1 MFFTTNKTKFMKHL
15 LFTFALAASGF
26 LNCQAATVD
35 KTPLPNKL
43 WYNKPAYAFEESLPL
58 GNGKLGA
65 LVYGG
70 ANNDS
75 IQLNDITLWTG
86 VPVNPDEGGEAYKW
100 IPKIREA
107 LFKEDYKTADSLQHY
122 VQGHNSEF
130 YQPLGMINIKDC
142 NQGEFTDYYRELS
155 LDNSLATVH
164 YRRNGIQYT
173 KEYFASHPDKMIAI
187 KLSASQKRS
196 INSDISLTSLITHQ
210 VKASRGQL
218 TMTGHVLGDEAN
230 STHYCAMLQ
239 VKNTDGKVWAS
250 DSVLHLKDVSE
261 AIIYLVNETSYN
273 GFDKHPVQEGAP
285 YIENVTDEA
294 WHLANFTYEEFK
306 QRHIADYK
314 KLFDRVS
321 LNLKGAKF
329 DATRP
334 TDKQLL
340 AYSDNHENNPY
351 LEQLYFQYG
360 RYLLISSSRTKG
372 VPANLQGLWAPA
384 LRSPWRGNYT
394 ININLEENYWP
405 AEVANLSELV
415 APVDGLVE
423 GMAVTGRHNAQHFYG
438 IDKGWCA
445 GHNTDAWAMT
455 NPVGT
460 GNESPQWSNW
470 AMGGAWLVE
479 TLWDHYD
486 YTRDTEYL
494 RNTAYPLMKGAADF
508 LLAWL
513 IPNPHNPNELIT
525 APCTSPEADY
535 ITDKGYRGSS
545 FYGGTADLAIIREL
559 FKNTIKG
566 AKALG
571 IDNDYQQQLQ
581 SALNRLRP
589 YHIGKRG
596 NLMEWY
602 HDWEDQDWHH
612 RHQSHL
618 LGLYPFHQ
626 ISVNKTPELAAAA
639 TKTLEIKG
647 DNSTGW
653 STGWRINLWARL
665 HRADKAYQIYRKLLT
680 YVSPEVYKDSKHH
693 SGGTYPNLFDAHP
706 PFQIDGNFGG
716 TAGVCEML
724 MQCDGETMHLLPAL
738 PKEWPAGEIKG
749 IKARGN
755 YEINLVWTGGKVSK
769 ASITSKNAGNL
780 TVKYNGKQKA
790 LNFKAGETKLIK

>member
-1 MFFTTNKTKFMKHL
+1 MKHL
-15 LFTFALAASGF
+15 LFTFALAASTF
-26 LNCQAATVD
+26 LNCQAATVS

-130 YQPLGMINIKDC
+130 YQPLGMINIIDC

-155 LDNSLATVH
+155 LDKSLATVQFK
-164 YRRNGIQYT
+164 RNGIQYT

-187 KLSASQKRS
+187 KLSASQKRA
-196 INSDISLTSLITHQ
+196 INSDIFLTSLIPHQ
-210 VKASRGQL
+210 VKASRGQI

-230 STHYCAMLQ
+230 CTHYCAMLQ
-239 VKNTDGKVWAS
+239 VKNTDGQVWAD

-273 GFDKHPVQEGAP
+273 GFDKHPVKEGAP
-285 YIENVTDEA
+285 YIERISDDA
-294 WHLANFTYEEFK
+294 WHLANFTYDEFK
-306 QRHIADYK
+306 QRHIADYR

-321 LNLKGAKF
+321 LNLKGAKL
-329 DATRP
+329 DASRP
-334 TDKQLL
+334 TDQQLL
-340 AYSDNHENNPY
+340 AYSDNHESNPY

-423 GMAVTGRHNAQHFYG
+423 GLSVTGRHNAQHFYG
-438 IDKGWCA
+438 IDKGWWA
-445 GHNTDAWAMT
+445 GHNTDAWAMS

-513 IPNPHNPNELIT
+513 IPDPHNPNELIT

-571 IDNDYQQQLQ
+571 IDSDYQQQLQ
-581 SALNRLRP
+581 AALNRLRP

-602 HDWEDQDWHH
+602 HDWDDQDWHH

-626 ISVNKTPELAAAA
+626 ISVAKTPELAAAA

-724 MQCDGETMHLLPAL
+724 MQCDGEMMNLLPAL
-738 PKEWPAGEIKG
+738 PQEWQAGEIRG
-749 IKARGN
+749 LKARGN
-755 YEINLVWTGGKVSK
+755 YGVSLAWNKGKLTQ
-769 ASITSKNAGNL
+769 ATITSKNEGNL
-780 TVKYNGKQKA
+780 TILYNGKQKV
-790 LNFKAGETKLIK
+790 LTFKSGETKTIK